1 VNKVSRS
8 IKITMLLIAMTT
20 MMSNVAIVTALPHLK
35 DYFSTTENIEF
46 LSRMMITVPSLA
58 IAILA
63 PFLGHFVYKIGRKKS
78 ALIALFLFAV
88 MGSAGLYLDTMNL
101 LLFSRFML
109 GIAIATLM
117 IVSTS
122 LIGDYFQGEARHKFM
137 GQQGA
142 FISLGGVV
150 FVVGGGILSDINW
163 RYSFAIYLIGFILIP
178 LVYTFLNEKIIEEFK
193 TDDDTDLNANLFVI
207 YFLAFLLMLV
217 FYILPTQMPFLIM
230 NHFNATGTMAGAII
244 AMAFISNG
252 VGAVTFRKI
261 KRRFT
266 HPQIYIIGMGII
278 GIGFI
283 AIGLVQNVYFFFLT
297 SPIMGFG
304 GGLLMTNMTAWML
317 SRTHHTQ
324 RIHKSAY
331 LTSSLF
337 LGQFFSPIIF
347 HPIVSIF
354 SIEHFFMVVGIT
366 VLFIV
371 GLNYVIFK
379 KKIHFL

>member
-1 VNKVSRS
+1 MNQITLP
-8 IKITMLLIAMTT
+8 IKLTMLFIAMTT

-35 DYFSTTENIEF
+35 DYFVTVENIEF
-46 LSRMMITVPSLA
+46 LSRMMITLPSLA
-58 IAILA
+58 IAFLA
-63 PFLGHFVYKIGRKKS
+63 PFLGHFVYKIGRKRS
-78 ALIALFLFAV
+78 ALLALLLFGV
-88 MGSAGLYLDTMNL
+88 MGSSGLYLDTIYL

-109 GIAIATLM
+109 GISIATLM

-142 FISLGGVV
+142 FISIGGVI
-150 FVVGGGILSDINW
+150 FVVGGGVLSDIDW
-163 RYSFAIYLIGFILIP
+163 RYSFAIYSIGFLLIP
-178 LVYTFLNEKIIEEFK
+178 LVYTYLNEKIIQDFDDEEA
-193 TDDDTDLNANLFVI
+193 DINANLFII
-207 YFLAFLLMLV
+207 YFLAFLLMMV

-230 NHFNATGTMAGAII
+230 NHFNASGTMAGAII

-261 KRRFT
+261 KQHFT
-266 HPQIYIIGMGII
+266 HAQIYIIGMSIV

-283 AIGLVQNVYFFFLT
+283 AIASVQNVYFFFLT

-304 GGLLMTNMTAWML
+304 GGIMMTNMTAWML

-331 LTSSLF
+331 LTSALF
-337 LGQFFSPIIF
+337 LGQFFSPIVF
-347 HPIVSIF
+347 HPVVSIF
-354 SIEHFFMVVGIT
+354 TIEHFFMVVGVTILILIGFT
-366 VLFIV
+366 LFIRRKRV
-371 GLNYVIFK
+371 KNL
-379 KKIHFL
+379 

>member
-1 VNKVSRS
+1 
-8 IKITMLLIAMTT
+8 MTT

-35 DYFSTTENIEF
+35 DYFVTVENIEF
-46 LSRMMITVPSLA
+46 LSRMMITLPSLA
-58 IAILA
+58 IAFLA

-78 ALIALFLFAV
+78 ALLALFLFGV
-88 MGSAGLYLDTMNL
+88 MGSSGLYLDTIYL

-137 GQQGA
+137 GQQGV
-142 FISLGGVV
+142 FISIGGVV
-150 FVVGGGILSDINW
+150 FVVGGGVLSDIDW
-163 RYSFAIYLIGFILIP
+163 RYSFAIYSIGFLLIP
-178 LVYTFLNEKIIEEFK
+178 LVYTYLNEKIIQDF
-193 TDDDTDLNANLFVI
+193 DDEDADINANLFII
-207 YFLAFLLMLV
+207 YFLAFLLMMV

-230 NHFNATGTMAGAII
+230 NHFNASGTMAGAII

-252 VGAVTFRKI
+252 VGAITFRKI
-261 KRRFT
+261 KQHFT
-266 HPQIYIIGMGII
+266 HAQIYIIGMSIV

-283 AIGLVQNVYFFFLT
+283 AIALVQNVYFFFLT

-304 GGLLMTNMTAWML
+304 GGIMMTNMTAWML

-331 LTSSLF
+331 LTSALF
-337 LGQFFSPIIF
+337 LGQFFSPIVF
-347 HPIVSIF
+347 HPVVSIF
-354 SIEHFFMVVGIT
+354 TIEHFFMVVGIT
-366 VLFIV
+366 ILILIGFTLI
-371 GLNYVIFK
+371 IRRK
-379 KKIHFL
+379 KEKSL